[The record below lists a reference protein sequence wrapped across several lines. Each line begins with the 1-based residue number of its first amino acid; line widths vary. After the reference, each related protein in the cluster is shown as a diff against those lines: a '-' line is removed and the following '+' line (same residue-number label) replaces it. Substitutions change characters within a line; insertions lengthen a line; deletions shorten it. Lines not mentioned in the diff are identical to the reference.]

1 MISRKAQ
8 YEKKFKEWGFKKN
21 HTKEDWRIVGYKV
34 GQRKRAAKE
43 SNVYLDHELMPRK
56 KLQKEISRQGYM
68 SFTEQFNQAH
78 REYSMR
84 QREDT
89 SLAVFSDAS
98 PNTSRI

>member
-1 MISRKAQ
+1 MVSRKQQ
-8 YEKKFKEWGFKKN
+8 YEKKFKEWGYKKN

-43 SNVYLDHELMPRK
+43 SNVYLDQELMPRK

-78 REYSMR
+78 REYFMR
-84 QREDT
+84 QSEDSNLT
-89 SLAVFSDAS
+89 VFSDTS